1 MAMLKIL
8 FPISDFLYLL
18 QLEEYETK
26 RYFRTIRR
34 FFWRR
39 NLQKRGKLVY
49 TKRAKIT
56 MYLALLPSVILFPL
70 TPIWVGLA
78 NWILSPYFERAKL
91 RLQKR
96 AANFFRRQNKQTRVI
111 AIAGSYGKTTT
122 KNYIYELV
130 KYNYKTQMIPENIN
144 TPTGIANWVINNFDP
159 TSELLI
165 LEIDAYFVG
174 EIKRSLT
181 ITPPDITIL
190 TNIGDQHLERLGSK
204 ANIKKA
210 LMEVFDCAKP
220 DAVKISKTTKETD
233 DFALDYALQVAKLV
247 KIPND
252 IVKDTIAKLKKP
264 DRRGD
269 VKTINGFTV
278 IDESYNINLDSAENN
293 LEKAEKMAKKDKR
306 NLIVITAGIPEL
318 GKENGDNNKK
328 LGKLLSAKAN
338 KIILLKSI
346 LCKDITD
353 NSDKF
358 ILAKD
363 LSESWKILENYDP
376 KKYLILL
383 LPELTDLYY

>member
-1 MAMLKIL
+1 MLKIL

-165 LEIDAYFVG
+165 LEVDAYFVG

-181 ITPPDITIL
+181 ITPPDIAIL